1 MEGVASQVRL
11 MLLYLGWA
19 LLWSVVL
26 VLVLW
31 QTGFA
36 LNLILTDALLMNVLL
51 AVGGFAVGTG
61 LRFYQPSIR
70 QGAFLLGWS
79 LGLAGICTL
88 LFDFIMGQMQ
98 PEATAYLAFVDKTL
112 PMRIAFGWLMLLL
125 MLLLTWLW
133 FYTRQLQEAEKRK
146 AATEKLA
153 REAELYNLRQQLQPH
168 FLFNSLNSISALV
181 VSRPEQARTMVQQLS
196 DFLRGTLRKDNSQ
209 LVPLA
214 EELKQLQLYLDIEKV
229 RFGHRLQVAV
239 EATDESQSMKLPAL
253 LLQPV
258 VENAIKFGLYDTVG
272 ETTIKVKATTAD
284 GYLTITTQNPY
295 DPATSQ
301 PRKGTGFGLDS
312 IQRRLYLLYAR
323 QDLLRTSQ
331 QDHQFTTTIK
341 IPQHYEKMPDN
352 R

>member
-1 MEGVASQVRL
+1 M
-11 MLLYLGWA
+11 LYLGWA
-19 LLWSVVL
+19 LLWSAVL
-26 VLVLW
+26 LLVLW
-31 QTGFA
+31 PTGFSTR
-36 LNLILTDALLMNVLL
+36 LLLTDALLTNLLL
-51 AVGGFAVGTG
+51 AVGGYAVGTG

-79 LGLAGICTL
+79 LGLAGISTTVFYWL
-88 LFDFIMGQMQ
+88 ANALFEQ
-98 PEATAYLAFVDKTL
+98 EVTYLTFVDNTL
-112 PMRIAFGWLMLLL
+112 AVRVAFNWLMLLL

-133 FYTRQLQEAEKRK
+133 FYTRELQEAEKRK

-168 FLFNSLNSISALV
+168 FLFNSLNSISALA
-181 VSRPEQARTMVQQLS
+181 VSRPEQARNMVQQLS
-196 DFLRGTLRKDNSQ
+196 DFLRGTLRKDNNQ
-209 LVPLA
+209 LVPLT

-229 RFGHRLQVAV
+229 RFGHRLQVEV
-239 EATDESQSMKLPAL
+239 EATEESQSLKLPAL

-272 ETTIKVKATTAD
+272 ETAIKVNATTAD

>member
-1 MEGVASQVRL
+1 MQGVASQVRL
-11 MLLYLGWA
+11 VLLYLGWA
-19 LLWSVVL
+19 LLWSVVQ

-31 QTGFA
+31 PTGFGWRV
-36 LNLILTDALLMNVLL
+36 LVTDALLTNLVL
-51 AVGGFAVGTG
+51 AIGGYAMGTG

-79 LGLAGICTL
+79 LGLAGISTTVFYWSTHTL
-88 LFDFIMGQMQ
+88 FESNAL
-98 PEATAYLAFVDKTL
+98 YLAFVNSTL
-112 PMRIAFGWLMLLL
+112 AVRMAFNWLMLLL

-133 FYTRQLQEAEKRK
+133 FYTRELQEAEKRK

-168 FLFNSLNSISALV
+168 FLFNSLNSISALA
-181 VSRPEQARTMVQQLS
+181 VSRPEQARAMVQQLS
-196 DFLRGTLRKDNSQ
+196 DFLRGTLRKDSNQ

-214 EELKQLQLYLDIEKV
+214 EELKQLELYLDIETV
-229 RFGHRLQVAV
+229 RFGHRLQVEV
-239 EATDESQSMKLPAL
+239 EATEESRSMKMPVL

-272 ETTIKVKATTAD
+272 DTAIKVKATAD
-284 GYLTITTQNPY
+284 GGYLTITTQNPY

-323 QDLLRTSQ
+323 QDLLHTAQ
-331 QDHQFTTTIK
+331 QDHLFTTIIQ